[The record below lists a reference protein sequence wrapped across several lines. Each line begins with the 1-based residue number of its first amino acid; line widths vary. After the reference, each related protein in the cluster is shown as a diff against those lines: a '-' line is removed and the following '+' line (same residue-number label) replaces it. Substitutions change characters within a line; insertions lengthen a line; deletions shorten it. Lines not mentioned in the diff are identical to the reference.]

1 MIEIIEAEERIGQY
15 FLNLV
20 TINSDVDDVLDSD
33 NHVASWPLSF
43 ETSNCVEATATL
55 YERFNGTIVL
65 RIDADVIT
73 VPDTPELHKWV
84 TTRTGW
90 MPFVQA
96 RLEKVDGQSV
106 RVIATHSF
114 LADEVTEAEIE
125 QVLGSFD
132 YVVDKWSDKLVMME
146 IEAEKKQQAEE
157 NRQSVRSASDDEKG
171 SSAVRSVSEKT
182 RVRTTAPTGLADM
195 VGLTPVKTL
204 VEQITNVQK
213 IAKVRRRNGLNAVS
227 PSPHLVFT
235 GNPGT
240 GKTTVARHIG
250 RIYKSLGLLSSGHVV
265 EVDRSQLVGG
275 YIGQTAI
282 KTREALDSAKGGVLF
297 IDEAYS
303 LARDHANDYGHE
315 AIETILAYMENNR
328 GQIVVVVAG
337 YPAEM
342 GTFMSAN
349 PGLASRF
356 DYTLSFPDYSDDELC
371 IIFERLAAEFDYQLD
386 DVARDALKLVV
397 SSWRRGETFGNAREV
412 RRLFNE
418 VVASHGSWL
427 IDNKITS
434 GEELKQLSSIHFPV
448 GEALVVLGQRDQ
460 AGSGNHNGEAGYL

>member
-1 MIEIIEAEERIGQY
+1 MRIIEAEERIGQY

-20 TINSDVDDVLDSD
+20 DVIPSFGEDYDPEDP
-33 NHVASWPLSF
+33 APWPLRF
-43 ETSNCVEATATL
+43 ETGAAVEGSATL
-55 YERFNGTIVL
+55 YERFNGTLVL
-65 RIDADVIT
+65 RIDADVMT
-73 VPDTPELHKWV
+73 VNDTPAIHQWV
-84 TTRTGW
+84 TSRTGW

-96 RLEKVDGQSV
+96 RVEKVDGRRV

-114 LADEVTEAEIE
+114 LAEEVTEAEVE
-125 QVLGSFD
+125 QVIGSFD
-132 YVVDKWSDKLVMME
+132 FVIDKWTEKLTMLEME
-146 IEAEKKQQAEE
+146 ADQKEEKESGSQRPRPTRDAQVRPQATMTATA
-157 NRQSVRSASDDEKG
+157 SV
-171 SSAVRSVSEKT
+171 AVDRTPLSE
-182 RVRTTAPTGLADM
+182 LQEM
-195 VGLTPVKTL
+195 VGLQPVKRM
-204 VEQITNVQK
+204 VQQITDVQK
-213 IAKVRRRNGLNAVS
+213 VARVRRRNGLNAVA

-275 YIGQTAI
+275 YVGQTAI

-342 GTFMSAN
+342 KTFMSMN

-356 DYTLSFPDYSDDELC
+356 DYTLPFPDYSDDELTF
-371 IIFERLAAEFDYQLD
+371 IFERLAAEYDYELD
-386 DVARDALKLVV
+386 DVARGALKLVV
-397 SSWRRGETFGNAREV
+397 SSWDRGDSFGNAREV

-418 VVASHGSWL
+418 VVANHGAWML
-427 IDNKITS
+427 ENRITS
-434 GEELKQLSSIHFPV
+434 GDDLKKLSSIHFPV
-448 GEALVVLGQRDQ
+448 GEALVHLGERERL
-460 AGSGNHNGEAGYL
+460 GENHHTGEAGYL

>member
-1 MIEIIEAEERIGQY
+1 MMHIIEAEERIGKY
-15 FLNLV
+15 FLKLV
-20 TINSDVDDVLDSD
+20 DVMPSFGDEFDEDDP
-33 NHVASWPLSF
+33 APWPLTF
-43 ETSNCVEATATL
+43 QTKNEVEGTATL
-55 YERFNGTIVL
+55 YERFNGTLVL
-65 RIDADVIT
+65 RIDAEVVT
-73 VPDTPELHKWV
+73 VSDSPAVHQWV
-84 TTRTGW
+84 TSRTGW

-96 RLEKVDGQSV
+96 RLEKIDGQRV

-114 LADEVTEAEIE
+114 LAEEVTEAEVE

-132 YVVDKWSDKLVMME
+132 YVVEKWSEKLVVLECEAE
-146 IEAEKKQQAEE
+146 IEARTE
-157 NRQSVRSASDDEKG
+157 SVRKRSQRPSELKEG
-171 SSAVRSVSEKT
+171 PVVTESVS
-182 RVRTTAPTGLADM
+182 ADAASQRSPLSELNEM
-195 VGLTPVKTL
+195 VGLLPVKRL

-213 IAKVRRRNGLNAVS
+213 VARVRRRNGLNAVV

-342 GTFMSAN
+342 QTFMSMN

-356 DYTLSFPDYSDDELC
+356 DYTLPFPDYSDDELSV
-371 IIFERLAAEFDYQLD
+371 IFERLAAEYDYELD

-397 SSWRRGETFGNAREV
+397 SSWERGESFGNAREV

-418 VVASHGSWL
+418 VVASHGAWL
-427 IDNKITS
+427 LDNRITS
-434 GEELKQLSSIHFPV
+434 GIELKQLTSVHFPV
-448 GEALVVLGQRDQ
+448 GEALVKLGQQEQLGGHRHT
-460 AGSGNHNGEAGYL
+460 GGAGYL

>member
-1 MIEIIEAEERIGQY
+1 MHIIEAEERIGKY
-15 FLNLV
+15 FLKLV
-20 TINSDVDDVLDSD
+20 NVLPNFDEDADEDDL
-33 NHVASWPLSF
+33 APWPLEF
-43 ETSNCVEATATL
+43 QTKNEVEGTATL
-55 YERFNGTIVL
+55 YERFNGTLVL
-65 RIDADVIT
+65 RIDAEVIT
-73 VPDTPELHKWV
+73 IKDSPEVHKWV
-84 TTRTGW
+84 TSRTGW

-96 RLEKVDGQSV
+96 RIEKVDGQRV

-114 LADEVTEAEIE
+114 LADEVTFEEVE
-125 QVLGSFD
+125 QVVGSFD
-132 YVVDKWSDKLVMME
+132 YVVEKWSDTLTNLE
-146 IEAEKKQQAEE
+146 ADADIEARAQAVKDRSKRPSELVE
-157 NRQSVRSASDDEKG
+157 GPDAESTANREAAVSRSALD
-171 SSAVRSVSEKT
+171 
-182 RVRTTAPTGLADM
+182 GLNDM
-195 VGLTPVKTL
+195 VGLQPVKRL

-213 IAKVRRRNGLNAVS
+213 VARVRRRNGLNAVA

-250 RIYKSLGLLSSGHVV
+250 RIYKQLGLLNSGHVV

-303 LARDHANDYGHE
+303 LARDHSNDYGHE

-342 GTFMSAN
+342 QTFMAMN
-349 PGLASRF
+349 PGLSSRF
-356 DYTLSFPDYSDDELC
+356 DYTLPFPDYSNDELA
-371 IIFERLAAEFDYQLD
+371 IIFERLANEYDYELD
-386 DVARDALKLVV
+386 DVARDALKMVV
-397 SSWRRGETFGNAREV
+397 SSWRRGDSFGNAREV

-418 VVASHGSWL
+418 VVANHGAWL
-427 IDNKITS
+427 LDNNIKS
-434 GEELKQLSSIHFPV
+434 GEDLKQLRSVHFPV
-448 GEALVVLGQRDQ
+448 GEALVRVGQREMSDNPHPH
-460 AGSGNHNGEAGYL
+460 GGAGYL

>member
-1 MIEIIEAEERIGQY
+1 MMHIIEAEERIGKY
-15 FLNLV
+15 FLKHA
-20 TINSDVDDVLDSD
+20 DVLPSFDD
-33 NHVASWPLSF
+33 EFGEDHPAPWPLTFSTKS
-43 ETSNCVEATATL
+43 EVEGTATL
-55 YERFNGTIVL
+55 YERFNGTLVL

-73 VPDTPELHKWV
+73 MTDSPELHKWV
-84 TTRTGW
+84 TSRTGW

-96 RLEKVDGQSV
+96 RLEKVDGQRV

-114 LADEVTEAEIE
+114 LADEVTEAEVE
-125 QVLGSFD
+125 QVIGSFD
-132 YVVDKWSDKLVMME
+132 YVVDKWAEKLVMLE
-146 IEAEKKQQAEE
+146 CEAEVEARTE
-157 NRQSVRSASDDEKG
+157 SVRQRSKRPSEVQEGPSPAEASSTDG
-171 SSAVRSVSEKT
+171 NSQRSPMAE
-182 RVRTTAPTGLADM
+182 LNEM
-195 VGLTPVKTL
+195 VGLLPVKRL

-213 IAKVRRRNGLNAVS
+213 VARVRRRNGLNAVA

-250 RIYKSLGLLSSGHVV
+250 RIYKSLGLLNSGHVV

-342 GTFMSAN
+342 QTFMAMN
-349 PGLASRF
+349 PGLSSRF
-356 DYTLSFPDYSDDELC
+356 DYTLPFPDYSNEELAV
-371 IIFERLAAEFDYQLD
+371 IFERLATEYDYELD

-397 SSWRRGETFGNAREV
+397 SSWDRGDSFGNAREV

-418 VVASHGSWL
+418 VVASHGAWL
-427 IDNKITS
+427 LDNRIKS
-434 GEELKQLSSIHFPV
+434 GHELKQLSSVHFPV
-448 GEALVVLGQRDQ
+448 GEALVKLGQREN
-460 AGSGNHNGEAGYL
+460 AGPSRHQGGAGYL

>member
-1 MIEIIEAEERIGQY
+1 MMHIIEAEERISKY
-15 FLNLV
+15 FMKV
-20 TINSDVDDVLDSD
+20 VDVLPSFDD
-33 NHVASWPLSF
+33 DADEEDPAPWPLTF
-43 ETSNCVEATATL
+43 QTKNEVEGTATL
-55 YERFNGTIVL
+55 YERFNGTLVL

-73 VPDTPELHKWV
+73 VTDSPALHKWI
-84 TTRTGW
+84 TSRTGW

-96 RLEKVDGQSV
+96 RLEKVDGQRV

-114 LADEVTEAEIE
+114 LADEVTQAEVE
-125 QVLGSFD
+125 QVVGSFD
-132 YVVDKWSDKLVMME
+132 YVVDKWSEKLVLLEVDAE
-146 IEAEKKQQAEE
+146 IEAKAESA
-157 NRQSVRSASDDEKG
+157 RQRSKRPSEVKEGPDSEAVEEGSASP
-171 SSAVRSVSEKT
+171 SRS
-182 RVRTTAPTGLADM
+182 PLGDLNDM
-195 VGLTPVKTL
+195 VGLQPVKRL

-213 IAKVRRRNGLNAVS
+213 VARVRRRNGLNAVA

-250 RIYKSLGLLSSGHVV
+250 RIYKQLGLLSSGHVV

-315 AIETILAYMENNR
+315 AIETILAYMENHR

-342 GTFMSAN
+342 QTFMAMN

-356 DYTLSFPDYSDDELC
+356 DYALPFPDYSNDELAV
-371 IIFERLAAEFDYQLD
+371 IFERLANEYDYDLD
-386 DVARDALKLVV
+386 DIARDALKLVV
-397 SSWRRGETFGNAREV
+397 SSWERGDSFGNAREV

-418 VVASHGSWL
+418 VVATHGAWL
-427 IDNKITS
+427 IENHITS
-434 GEELKQLSSIHFPV
+434 GDELKQLRSVHFPV
-448 GEALVVLGQRDQ
+448 GEALVNVGQRER
-460 AGSGNHNGEAGYL
+460 AGGNHQQGGAGYL

>member
-1 MIEIIEAEERIGQY
+1 MMHIIEAEERIGKY
-15 FLNLV
+15 FLKLV
-20 TINSDVDDVLDSD
+20 DVSPCLDDDFD
-33 NHVASWPLSF
+33 EMEAAPWPLSF
-43 ETSNCVEATATL
+43 QTKNDVEGTATL
-55 YERFNGTIVL
+55 YERFNGTLVL

-73 VPDTPELHKWV
+73 ITDTPAVHKWV
-84 TTRTGW
+84 TSRTGW

-96 RLEKVDGQSV
+96 RLEKVDGQRV

-114 LADEVTEAEIE
+114 LADEVTESEVE
-125 QVLGSFD
+125 QVIGSFD
-132 YVVDKWSDKLVMME
+132 YVVEKWSETLVMLE
-146 IEAEKKQQAEE
+146 CDAERDARTE
-157 NRQSVRSASDDEKG
+157 
-171 SSAVRSVSEKT
+171 AVRERSKRPSELKEGPVSSDCATADKSLT
-182 RVRTTAPTGLADM
+182 RTAMNELNDM
-195 VGLTPVKTL
+195 VGLAPVKRL

-213 IAKVRRRNGLNAVS
+213 VARVRRRNGLNAVA

-275 YIGQTAI
+275 YVGQTAI

-328 GQIVVVVAG
+328 GHIVVVVAG

-342 GTFMSAN
+342 QTFMSMN
-349 PGLASRF
+349 PGLSSRF
-356 DYTLSFPDYSDDELC
+356 DYTLPFPDYSDDELAV
-371 IIFERLAAEFDYQLD
+371 IFERLANEFDYELD

-397 SSWRRGETFGNAREV
+397 SSWERGDSFGNAREV

-418 VVASHGSWL
+418 VVASHGAWL
-427 IDNKITS
+427 LDNKFTS
-434 GEELKQLSSIHFPV
+434 GPELKQLSSVHFPV
-448 GEALVVLGQRDQ
+448 GEALVKIGNRDRVR
-460 AGSGNHNGEAGYL
+460 GNLLHGDFGYL

>member
-1 MIEIIEAEERIGQY
+1 MINIIEAEERIGEY
-15 FLNLV
+15 FKKFVEIHN
-20 TINSDVDDVLDSD
+20 DFDDDDNELDTPP
-33 NHVASWPLSF
+33 WPLKF
-43 ETSNCVEATATL
+43 ETENSVEASATL
-55 YERFNGTIVL
+55 YERFNGTLVL

-125 QVLGSFD
+125 QVIGSFD
-132 YVVDKWSDKLVMME
+132 YVVEKWSDKLVMME
-146 IEAEKKQQAEE
+146 IDAEKKSQAEASKKTVRRVSDE
-157 NRQSVRSASDDEKG
+157 EKSSVARTSTTEPKRT
-171 SSAVRSVSEKT
+171 SSLD
-182 RVRTTAPTGLADM
+182 GLNEM
-195 VGLTPVKTL
+195 VGLLPVKRL
-204 VEQITNVQK
+204 VEQITNVQRV
-213 IAKVRRRNGLNAVS
+213 ARVRRRNGLNAVA

-275 YIGQTAI
+275 YVGQTAI

-297 IDEAYS
+297 IDEAYA
-303 LARDHANDYGHE
+303 LARNHANDYGHE

-337 YPAEM
+337 YPKEM
-342 GTFMSAN
+342 ETFMAAN

-356 DYTLSFPDYSDDELC
+356 DYTLPFPDYSDDELC
-371 IIFERLAAEFDYQLD
+371 VIFERLAAEFDYELD
-386 DVARDALKLVV
+386 GVARDALKLVV
-397 SSWRRGETFGNAREV
+397 SSWERAESFGNAREI

-418 VVASHGSWL
+418 VVAAHGAWL
-427 IDNKITS
+427 LDNKISS
-434 GEELKQLSSIHFPV
+434 GDALKQLSSIHFPV
-448 GEALVVLGQRDQ
+448 GEALVLLGQREQ
-460 AGSGNHNGEAGYL
+460 AGQQGRSGGAGYL

>member
-1 MIEIIEAEERIGQY
+1 MRIIEAEERIGQY
-15 FLNLV
+15 FLNLANV
-20 TINSDVDDVLDSD
+20 VPSFGEDDDPEDL
-33 NHVASWPLSF
+33 APWPLRF
-43 ETSNCVEATATL
+43 ETGAAVEGSATL
-55 YERFNGTIVL
+55 YERFNGTLVL
-65 RIDADVIT
+65 RIDADVMT
-73 VPDTPELHKWV
+73 VNDAPAIHQWV
-84 TTRTGW
+84 TSRTGW

-96 RLEKVDGQSV
+96 RVEKVDGRRV

-114 LADEVTEAEIE
+114 LAEEVTEAEVE

-132 YVVDKWSDKLVMME
+132 YVIDKWTEKLTLLEME
-146 IEAEKKQQAEE
+146 ADQQEE
-157 NRQSVRSASDDEKG
+157 EE
-171 SSAVRSVSEKT
+171 SVSQRPRPT
-182 RVRTTAPTGLADM
+182 RDAPERPKASITTRATVTVDRTPLSELQEM
-195 VGLTPVKTL
+195 VGLQPVKRM
-204 VEQITNVQK
+204 VQQITDVQK
-213 IAKVRRRNGLNAVS
+213 VSRVRRRNGLNAVA

-275 YIGQTAI
+275 YVGQTAI

-342 GTFMSAN
+342 KTFMSRN

-356 DYTLSFPDYSDDELC
+356 DYTLPFPDY
-371 IIFERLAAEFDYQLD
+371 
-386 DVARDALKLVV
+386 
-397 SSWRRGETFGNAREV
+397 
-412 RRLFNE
+412 
-418 VVASHGSWL
+418 
-427 IDNKITS
+427 
-434 GEELKQLSSIHFPV
+434 
-448 GEALVVLGQRDQ
+448 
-460 AGSGNHNGEAGYL
+460 

>member
-1 MIEIIEAEERIGQY
+1 MRIMEAEERIGQY

-20 TINSDVDDVLDSD
+20 EVVPCFGDDYDTED
-33 NHVASWPLSF
+33 PAPWPLRF
-43 ETSNCVEATATL
+43 ETEAAVEGTATL
-55 YERFNGTIVL
+55 YERFNGTLVL
-65 RIDADVIT
+65 RIDADVMT
-73 VPDTPELHKWV
+73 VTDSPAIHQWV
-84 TTRTGW
+84 TSRTGW

-96 RLEKVDGQSV
+96 RLEKVDGQRI

-114 LADEVTEAEIE
+114 LADEVTESEVE
-125 QVLGSFD
+125 QVIGSFD
-132 YVVDKWSDKLVMME
+132 YVIEKWTEKLTLLEME
-146 IEAEKKQQAEE
+146 ADLQQQKEE
-157 NRQSVRSASDDEKG
+157 SVRQRPKAPREATERPTATLTATSTATAD
-171 SSAVRSVSEKT
+171 RTPLSE
-182 RVRTTAPTGLADM
+182 LHEM
-195 VGLTPVKTL
+195 VGLQPVKRM
-204 VEQITNVQK
+204 VQQITDVQK
-213 IAKVRRRNGLNAVS
+213 VARVRRRNGLNAVS

-250 RIYKSLGLLSSGHVV
+250 RIYKSLGLLNSGHVV

-275 YIGQTAI
+275 YVGQTAI

-342 GTFMSAN
+342 NTFMAMN

-356 DYTLSFPDYSDDELC
+356 DYTLAFPDYSDDELTV
-371 IIFERLAAEFDYQLD
+371 IFERLAGEFDYELD
-386 DVARDALKLVV
+386 DVARDALKTVV
-397 SSWRRGETFGNAREV
+397 SSWERGDSFGNAREV

-418 VVASHGSWL
+418 VVANHGAWM
-427 IDNKITS
+427 
-434 GEELKQLSSIHFPV
+434 LKEKVTTGDQLRQLQAIHFPV
-448 GEALVVLGQRDQ
+448 VDSLVAAGEVP
-460 AGSGNHNGEAGYL
+460 AGNPGYL

>member
-1 MIEIIEAEERIGQY
+1 MMHIIEAEERIGKY
-15 FLNLV
+15 FLDIVDVIPNFDEDDSIDEDNL
-20 TINSDVDDVLDSD
+20 
-33 NHVASWPLSF
+33 APWPLTFQTKS
-43 ETSNCVEATATL
+43 EVEGTATL
-55 YERFNGTIVL
+55 YERFNGTLVL
-65 RIDADVIT
+65 RIDADVVT
-73 VPDTPELHKWV
+73 VTDSPAIHKWV
-84 TTRTGW
+84 TSRTGW

-96 RLEKVDGQSV
+96 RLEKIDGQRV

-114 LADEVTEAEIE
+114 LADEVTQAEIE
-125 QVLGSFD
+125 QVVGSFD
-132 YVVDKWSDKLVMME
+132 YVVDKWSEKLVLLE
-146 IEAEKKQQAEE
+146 IDADREDRTE
-157 NRQSVRSASDDEKG
+157 
-171 SSAVRSVSEKT
+171 AVRQRSRRPSEVQEGSVSTEST
-182 RVRTTAPTGLADM
+182 ATASSSRTALAELNEL
-195 VGLTPVKTL
+195 VGLSPVKRL

-213 IAKVRRRNGLNAVS
+213 VARVRRRHGLNAVF

-337 YPAEM
+337 YPSEM
-342 GTFMSAN
+342 QTFMAAN

-356 DYTLSFPDYSDDELC
+356 DYTLPFPDYSDDELT
-371 IIFERLAAEFDYQLD
+371 IIFERLAAEYDYQLD

-397 SSWRRGETFGNAREV
+397 SSWERGDSFGNAREV

-418 VVASHGSWL
+418 VVASHGAWL
-427 IDNKITS
+427 LNNKLTS
-434 GEELKQLSSIHFPV
+434 GDALKQLSSVHFPV
-448 GEALVVLGQRDQ
+448 GEALVYLGQRDRVMPSQ
-460 AGSGNHNGEAGYL
+460 HSGDAGYL

>member
-1 MIEIIEAEERIGQY
+1 MMHIIEAEERIGKY
-15 FLNLV
+15 FLKHATVLP
-20 TINSDVDDVLDSD
+20 SFDDDFGDD
-33 NHVASWPLSF
+33 NPAPWPLTF
-43 ETSNCVEATATL
+43 QTKNEVDGTATL
-55 YERFNGTIVL
+55 YERFNGTLVL

-73 VPDTPELHKWV
+73 ITDTPEVHKWV
-84 TTRTGW
+84 TSRTGW

-96 RLEKVDGQSV
+96 RLEKVDGQRV

-114 LADEVTEAEIE
+114 LADEVTEAEVE
-125 QVLGSFD
+125 QVIGSFD
-132 YVVDKWSDKLVMME
+132 YVVEKWSEKLVMLECEAE
-146 IEAEKKQQAEE
+146 IEARTE
-157 NRQSVRSASDDEKG
+157 SVRQ
-171 SSAVRSVSEKT
+171 RSQRPSEVQEGPVSET
-182 RVRTTAPTGLADM
+182 VSADVPTLRSPLTELNDM
-195 VGLTPVKTL
+195 VGLAPVKRL

-213 IAKVRRRNGLNAVS
+213 VAKVRRRNGLNAVA

-275 YIGQTAI
+275 YVGQTAI

-342 GTFMSAN
+342 KTFMAMN
-349 PGLASRF
+349 PGLSSRF
-356 DYTLSFPDYSDDELC
+356 DYTLPFPDYSDDELTV
-371 IIFERLAAEFDYQLD
+371 IFERLAAEYDYELD

-397 SSWRRGETFGNAREV
+397 SSWERGDSFGNAREV

-418 VVASHGSWL
+418 VVASHGAWL
-427 IDNKITS
+427 LDNRIRS
-434 GEELKQLSSIHFPV
+434 GIELKQLSSIHFPV
-448 GEALVVLGQRDQ
+448 GEALVRLGQREHSDHLRHE
-460 AGSGNHNGEAGYL
+460 GGAGYL

>member
-1 MIEIIEAEERIGQY
+1 MRIIEAEERIGQY

-20 TINSDVDDVLDSD
+20 DVIPAFGEDYDPEDP
-33 NHVASWPLSF
+33 APWPLRF
-43 ETSNCVEATATL
+43 ETGASVEGSATL
-55 YERFNGTIVL
+55 YERFNGTLVL
-65 RIDADVIT
+65 RIDAEVMT
-73 VPDTPELHKWV
+73 VNDTPAIHQWV
-84 TTRTGW
+84 TSRTGW

-96 RLEKVDGQSV
+96 RVEKVDGRRV

-114 LADEVTEAEIE
+114 LAEEVTEAEVE

-132 YVVDKWSDKLVMME
+132 YVIDKWTDKLTLLEME
-146 IEAEKKQQAEE
+146 ADQQEEKE
-157 NRQSVRSASDDEKG
+157 
-171 SSAVRSVSEKT
+171 SVSQRPRPT
-182 RVRTTAPTGLADM
+182 RDAPERPKATMTATATVTVDRTPLSELHEM
-195 VGLTPVKTL
+195 VGLQPVKRM
-204 VEQITNVQK
+204 VQQITDVQK
-213 IAKVRRRNGLNAVS
+213 VARVRRRNGLNAVA

-265 EVDRSQLVGG
+265 EVDRSLLVGG
-275 YIGQTAI
+275 YVGQTAI

-342 GTFMSAN
+342 KTFMSMN

-356 DYTLSFPDYSDDELC
+356 DYTLPFPDYSDDELTV
-371 IIFERLAAEFDYQLD
+371 IFERLAAEYDYELD
-386 DVARDALKLVV
+386 DVARGALKLVV
-397 SSWRRGETFGNAREV
+397 SSWDRGESFGNAREV

-418 VVASHGSWL
+418 VVAHHGAWML
-427 IDNKITS
+427 ENKITS
-434 GEELKQLSSIHFPV
+434 GDDLKKLSSIHFPV
-448 GEALVVLGQRDQ
+448 GEALVHLGERER
-460 AGSGNHNGEAGYL
+460 SGENHHNGEAGYL